1 MRPLAVRR
9 WKVGS
14 REIILDR
21 PIVMGIL
28 NITPDSFSDGG
39 NYFSPGKAVERAAQ
53 MVDEGVDILDVG
65 GESTRPGATPV
76 AADDEI
82 MRVVPALRAVHER
95 WPDLPLSI
103 DTAKSGVARAA
114 IEVGADIINDV
125 SAMRLDPVM
134 PIVAGSSGCGVIL
147 MHSRGGVTDMAT
159 YAHANYNNVTT
170 DVMAELSSQMLV
182 ADAAGVDRKCVVVDP
197 GFGFSK
203 KSEHSVR
210 LLREL
215 DRFTSLDVPIMVGV
229 SRKRFVREAAGVSDP
244 ASDESDGATT
254 AVNVIALERGARIFR
269 VHNVKMARRALD
281 TAWAVHAA
289 AH

>member
-14 REIILDR
+14 REIILDH

-28 NITPDSFSDGG
+28 NVTPEGNAVGGNSFSVEEV
-39 NYFSPGKAVERAAQ
+39 VERAAR
-53 MVDEGVDILDVG
+53 MVDEGADILDIG
-65 GESTRPGATPV
+65 GEYTLPGAAPA
-76 AADDEI
+76 AADAELK
-82 MRVVPALRAVHER
+82 RVLPSVRAVRER

-103 DTAKSGVARAA
+103 DTAKSGIARSAL
-114 IEVGADIINDV
+114 EVGADIINDV

-134 PIVAGSSGCGVIL
+134 PIVAGSSGCGMIL
-147 MHSRGGVTDMAT
+147 THSRGGISDMST
-159 YAHANYNNVTT
+159 YAHANYDNVTS
-170 DVMAELSSQMLV
+170 DVIAELSSQMLV
-182 ADAAGVDRKCVVVDP
+182 ADAAGVDRRSVVVDP

-203 KSEHSVR
+203 RSEHSIT

-215 DRFTSLDVPIMVGV
+215 GRFASLDVPIMVGV

-244 ASDESDGATT
+244 ASDDSDGATT

-281 TAWAVHAA
+281 TAWAIHDVS
-289 AH
+289 

>member
-1 MRPLAVRR
+1 MKPLAVRR

-14 REIILDR
+14 REIVLDR

-28 NITPDSFSDGG
+28 NVTPEGTAVGG
-39 NYFSPGKAVERAAQ
+39 NFSVESVVERAAQ
-53 MVDEGVDILDVG
+53 MVDEGADILDIG
-65 GESTRPGATPV
+65 GEPTRPGAAP
-76 AADDEI
+76 APADDELK
-82 MRVVPALRAVHER
+82 RVIPSVKAVRER

-103 DTAKSGVARAA
+103 DTAKSGIARSA

-134 PIVAGSSGCGVIL
+134 PIVAGSSGCGMIL
-147 MHSRGGVTDMAT
+147 THSRGGISDMST
-159 YAHANYNNVTT
+159 YAHANYTNVTSE
-170 DVMAELSSQMLV
+170 VIAELSSQMLV
-182 ADAAGVDRKCVVVDP
+182 ADAAGVDRKSVVVDP

-203 KSEHSVR
+203 KSEHSIR

-215 DRFTSLDVPIMVGV
+215 DRFSQLDVPIMVGV

-244 ASDESDGATT
+244 ASDDSDGATT
-254 AVNVIALERGARIFR
+254 AVNVIALAHGARIFR

-281 TAWAVHAA
+281 TAWAIQNVS
-289 AH
+289 

>member
-1 MRPLAVRR
+1 VKPLAIRR
-9 WKVGS
+9 WKVGA
-14 REIILDR
+14 REIVLDR

-28 NITPDSFSDGG
+28 NVTPEGSAVGGVFSVE
-39 NYFSPGKAVERAAQ
+39 AVVERAAR
-53 MVDEGVDILDVG
+53 MVDEGADILDIG
-65 GESTRPGATPV
+65 GEPTRPGAAPA
-76 AADDEI
+76 AADDELK
-82 MRVVPALRAVHER
+82 RVIPSLKAVRER

-103 DTAKSGVARAA
+103 DTAKSGIARSA

-134 PIVAGSSGCGVIL
+134 PIVAGSSGCGMIL
-147 MHSRGGVTDMAT
+147 THSRGGISDMST
-159 YAHANYNNVTT
+159 YAHAKYTNVTNE
-170 DVMAELSSQMLV
+170 VIAELSSQLLV
-182 ADAAGVDRKCVVVDP
+182 ADAAGVDRKSVVVDP

-210 LLREL
+210 LLGEL
-215 DRFTSLDVPIMVGV
+215 DRFAQLDVPIMVGV

-244 ASDESDGATT
+244 ASDDSDGATT

-281 TAWAVHAA
+281 TAWAIQNAS
-289 AH
+289 